1 MIYVFKTSVETEKD
15 IQRLK
20 PCLNKVIPLAKWT
33 FDLDD
38 CDKIL
43 RVDTPAGSPETII
56 RTLQDTGFNC
66 EELAY

>member
-1 MIYVFKTSVETEKD
+1 MNI
-15 IQRLK
+15 
-20 PCLNKVIPLAKWT
+20 CLNEVIPLAKWT

-56 RTLQDTGFNC
+56 RTLRDTGFNC

>member
-15 IQRLK
+15 IERLR
-20 PCLNKVIPLAKWT
+20 PYLNGLLPHAKWT
-33 FDLDD
+33 FDIDD

-43 RVDTPAGSPETII
+43 RVDTPEDRPETVINV
-56 RTLQDTGFNC
+56 LQDTGFNC